1 MAKTPEPG
9 EMLRGERATYTI
21 DSILIRGKFS
31 FSCEA
36 HDETGTKVF
45 LKFYKTPGP
54 LNAWFKDYLDYER
67 ELNRRLSQDPQL
79 SQKTVPALEVFN
91 GRLFK
96 PSEGK
101 SLSYETHVQVFPF
114 IKGHLTLKDL
124 MENGFEGK
132 KLEWEDRLLV
142 ATVTLAAMRD
152 LHKAGII
159 HSDLKP
165 ENFQVAKEKTFQ
177 GALKRPLIVDMD
189 FSVLADR
196 QAPWHGDRNLGY
208 VGSPGYFSP
217 EHLTG
222 ATPLP
227 ASDVFTMSEIL
238 CELLCGKH
246 PFESVFGEKEEY
258 EKRILSGNTDFGSG
272 PMTFLNGKQEPELE
286 KALRKALS
294 PDPRERK
301 TMEELHEA
309 VANVLNGT
317 SAKSGTSTGGGL
329 RKIKAEETRIKSDTS
344 TGGGSDKIKKERM
357 ETESG
362 SGHALLLT
370 GVEGTV
376 RYGIGGKVSR
386 PSIKRICGEAE
397 ARFASY
403 ATQFVLDTDGTN
415 WFASPGDAPCKTHR
429 NGIPLLERT
438 RLSDGDELAI
448 DVPRCSGG
456 SEPHAKMKVAI
467 A

>member
-9 EMLRGERATYTI
+9 EMLRGERSTYTI
-21 DSILIRGKFS
+21 DSILNRGRFS

-54 LNAWFKDYLDYER
+54 LNSWFDAFLDYER

-79 SQKTVPALEVFN
+79 SQKTVSALEVFN
-91 GRLFK
+91 GRLFI

-114 IKGHLTLKDL
+114 IKGNLTLKDL
-124 MENGFEGK
+124 MENGFEGTPIR
-132 KLEWEDRLLV
+132 WEERLLV

-165 ENFQVAKEKTFQ
+165 DNFQVAKEKTFH
-177 GALKRPLIVDMD
+177 GALNRPLIVDMD
-189 FSVLADR
+189 FSVLTDR
-196 QAPWHGDRNLGY
+196 QAPWHGDRNQGY
-208 VGSPGYFSP
+208 VGTDGYLSP

-222 ATPLP
+222 SIPLP
-227 ASDVFTMSEIL
+227 ASDVFTMAEIL

-258 EKRILSGNTDFGSG
+258 EKRILSGETDFGSG
-272 PMTFLNGKQEPELE
+272 PMTFLNGKQEPKLE
-286 KALRKALS
+286 DALRKALS
-294 PDPRERK
+294 PDPTNRP
-301 TMEELHEA
+301 TMEALHKA

-317 SAKSGTSTGGGL
+317 RSKSGTSTGSGLRNIKTEDSRIKSGTSTGGESG
-329 RKIKAEETRIKSDTS
+329 KIKVVETGTN
-344 TGGGSDKIKKERM
+344 
-357 ETESG
+357 SG
-362 SGHALLLT
+362 SGHVLLLT

-386 PSIKRICGEAE
+386 PSIKRICGEDE
-397 ARFASY
+397 ARFASH

-415 WFASPGDAPCKTHR
+415 WFASPGDAPCKTLR
-429 NGIPLLERT
+429 NGTPLVERT
-438 RLSDGDELAI
+438 RLSDGDELSI
-448 DVPRCSGG
+448 DVSRRSGG

>member
-1 MAKTPEPG
+1 MAMAPEPG
-9 EMLRGERATYTI
+9 ATLRGNRTTYTI
-21 DSILIRGKFS
+21 DSVLNKGPFS
-31 FSCEA
+31 TSCEA
-36 HDETGTKVF
+36 HEETGNKVF

-54 LNAWFKDYLDYER
+54 LSTWFKDYLDYER

-79 SQKTVPALEVFN
+79 SQKTVSALEVFV
-91 GRLFK
+91 GRLFI
-96 PSEGK
+96 PSEGRFRGFD
-101 SLSYETHVQVFPF
+101 THVQVFPF
-114 IKGHLTLKDL
+114 IKGNLTLKDL

-132 KLEWEDRLLV
+132 QLEWEDRLLV

-152 LHKAGII
+152 LHNAGII

-196 QAPWHGDRNLGY
+196 QAPWHGDPNQGY
-208 VGSPGYFSP
+208 VSTQGYLSPDRVSGSVPVF
-217 EHLTG
+217 
-222 ATPLP
+222 

-238 CELLCGKH
+238 CQLLCGKH
-246 PFESVFGEKEEY
+246 PFDSVFCDKEEY
-258 EKRILSGNTDFGSG
+258 EKRIVSGETDFGSE
-272 PMTFLNGKQEPELE
+272 PMTFLNGKQEPGLE

-294 PDPRERK
+294 PDPSERQ

-309 VANVLNGT
+309 VVHVLNGT
-317 SAKSGTSTGGGL
+317 PQKSGTSTGSGLRKKKTEETRIKSGTSTGGESS
-329 RKIKAEETRIKSDTS
+329 KIKTVETGTN
-344 TGGGSDKIKKERM
+344 
-357 ETESG
+357 SG
-362 SGHALLLT
+362 SGHVLLLT

-397 ARFASY
+397 ARFASH

-415 WFASPGDAPCKTHR
+415 WFASPGEASCKTLR
-429 NGIPLLERT
+429 NGTPLVERT

-448 DVPRCSGG
+448 DVPRRSGG